1 MQRTAHID
9 VAGGEQPRQGE
20 KFVIALQEN
29 SEMLGQLDDG
39 RTFRFVSPSDVER
52 DYQQEN
58 RILTVV
64 GVDLGSPYDDDP
76 RLVGSLHYTD

>member
-1 MQRTAHID
+1 
-9 VAGGEQPRQGE
+9 
-20 KFVIALQEN
+20 
-29 SEMLGQLDDG
+29 MLGQLDDG
-39 RTFRFVSPSDVER
+39 RTFRFVSPSGVDR

-76 RLVGSLHYTD
+76 RLVGSLSYTD